1 MKYIGIDVSKA
12 TFVVAYSSDKGGEI
26 RTFDNTTAGIR
37 KFIGT
42 LHKEGNIH
50 CVMEATGNYS
60 ALLLYMLNVAGM
72 TVSMENPLK
81 IKNFAKA
88 MLSTVKTDKSDAR
101 LIALYGEKM
110 NPPIYKMPSQ
120 AIILLKQKKTVIRQ
134 LRKQLVASKNLRESL
149 IVLPY
154 RDKACLRTLDKTIDF
169 LTKQIEQL
177 ETELA
182 DIASVEFD
190 KQLKALTSI
199 KGIGITLATALIL
212 TTGGFTYFDN
222 AKQLSRFIGICPT
235 YQQSGT
241 SINIKGHINR
251 NGDEHLRS
259 LLYVSSW
266 TALRYNT
273 ACRECYLRLKANGKP
288 SKVALI
294 AVANK
299 LIRQAF
305 AIATTDSTYIDG
317 FISAKK

>member
-1 MKYIGIDVSKA
+1 MVYIGIDISKNS
-12 TFVVAYSSDKGGEI
+12 FVAAYPSTNGY
-26 RTFDNTTAGIR
+26 RTKTYPNTAAGVR
-37 KFIGT
+37 KFIAT
-42 LHKEGNIH
+42 LSAVEPH
-50 CVMEATGNYS
+50 CIMEATGNYGF
-60 ALLLYMLNVAGM
+60 LLLYLLHQSDIA
-72 TVSMENPLK
+72 VSLVNPK
-81 IKNFAKA
+81 QIRHFARMMMA
-88 MLSTVKTDKSDAR
+88 VTKTDEKDACM
-101 LIALYGEKM
+101 IAMYGEKM

-154 RDKACLRTLDKTIDF
+154 RDKACLRTLDKNIDF

-299 LIRQAF
+299 LVRQAF

>member
-1 MKYIGIDVSKA
+1 MVYIGIDISKSN
-12 TFVVAYSSDKGGEI
+12 FVVAYPSTSDY
-26 RTFDNTTAGIR
+26 RTKTYPNTAVGVR
-37 KFIGT
+37 KFIAT
-42 LHKEGNIH
+42 LSASEHH
-50 CVMEATGNYS
+50 CVMEATGNYGF
-60 ALLLYMLNVAGM
+60 LLLYLLHQNSIS
-72 TVSMENPLK
+72 VSLVNPK
-81 IKNFAKA
+81 QIKHFSRMMMAV
-88 MLSTVKTDKSDAR
+88 TKTDEKDACM
-101 LIALYGEKM
+101 IAMYGEKM

-149 IVLPY
+149 VVLPY
-154 RDKACLRTLDKTIDF
+154 RDKACVRALDKTIDF
-169 LTKQIEQL
+169 LTKP
-177 ETELA
+177 ELA
-182 DIASVEFD
+182 DIASSEFD

-199 KGIGITLATALIL
+199 KGIGVTLATALIL

-235 YQQSGT
+235 YYQSGT
-241 SINIKGHINR
+241 SVNIKGHINR

-259 LLYVSSW
+259 LLYVASW

-299 LIRQAF
+299 LVRQAF
-305 AIATTDSTYIDG
+305 AIATTDSTYVDG
-317 FISAKK
+317 FVSAKK